1 MKKYSKL
8 SIITGIVLLVL
19 GITLPFVRLNFLQ
32 GFTYILVL
40 MSESVWLTSALFGL
54 SLLIVGIVTHIFKYN
69 KAENVNA
76 KTEIFSIC
84 SGITL
89 GIAIYY
95 SLMWLII
102 VQSALQNTNHK
113 DYIMSIAITLVCL
126 VAFFLTSGFYFKERK
141 EKEFKKG
148 LGFGVLNTIVFVLP
162 AFFLA
167 DNIYKILINII

>member
-8 SIITGIVLLVL
+8 SIIIGSVLLVL
-19 GITLPFVRLNFLQ
+19 GITLPFVRLNFLE

-40 MSESVWLTSALFGL
+40 MSESIWLTAAFFGL
-54 SLLIVGIVTHIFKYN
+54 SLLIVGLVTHIFKDS
-69 KAENVNA
+69 KTETANA
-76 KTEIFSIC
+76 KTEIFSIF

-95 SLMWLII
+95 SLMWFII
-102 VQSALQNTNHK
+102 IQSSLQNTNPK
-113 DYIMSIAITLVCL
+113 DYIMSIVITLVCL

-141 EKEFKKG
+141 EKGFKKG
-148 LGFGVLNTIVFVLP
+148 LGFGILNVIIFILP

-167 DNIYKILINII
+167 DNIYKILIGII